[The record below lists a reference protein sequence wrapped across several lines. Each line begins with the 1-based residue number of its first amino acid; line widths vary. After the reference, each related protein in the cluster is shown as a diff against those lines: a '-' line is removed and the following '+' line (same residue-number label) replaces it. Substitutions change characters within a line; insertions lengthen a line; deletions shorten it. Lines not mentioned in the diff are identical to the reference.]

1 MKGSSM
7 SEKVIMSGNE
17 AVARGAYEAGVG
29 FASAYPGTPSTE
41 ILENIAKNYKDINAR
56 WANNEKVAVEMACGA
71 QIGGLRTISCM
82 KHVGMNVAADPIM
95 TIAYIGVNGGML
107 IVSADDP
114 GMHSSQNEQDN
125 RWYSKLGRLI
135 MLEPSD
141 SQECKD
147 FTKLAYELSE
157 RFDMVV
163 LLRLTT
169 RVCHSKSIVTL
180 EEPLPKHVGVY
191 ETDIA
196 KRAMLPANAI
206 KRHVIL
212 EENLKKA
219 EEYSNHCPINR
230 IEYNDKKTGIVTSGI
245 SYQHAKEVFGDS
257 VSYLK
262 LGLTNP
268 MPGEMIDEFCNA
280 CEEIIVVEEGDPFI
294 EQAVKARGFR
304 CTGKDKITIQGE
316 LDASIV
322 QTALTDKP
330 LPEGYA
336 VDEVPADRPPVLCAG
351 CPHRGFFYSYTKFR
365 DKLVAVGDIGCYSL
379 GVQTPFFGEEVGI
392 CMGSG
397 FSAPIG
403 MAEALEAQG
412 DPRKVLGYLGDSTF
426 FHSGLVSL
434 VDAVH
439 TNANVILAV
448 LDNSIT
454 GMTGHQQN
462 AGTPIGLMGDE
473 VHAID
478 VEQIIRGTGIDPE
491 RIHVVNPQIQ
501 KDMDAAFRES
511 IENDGLQI
519 LIVKE
524 PCALLK
530 PVIKARGNRHVEI
543 DPEKCIGC
551 RMCLKVA
558 CPSLAFRD
566 GKAVVADPESCTGCG
581 LCQQNCKFDAIV
593 TVE

>member
-1 MKGSSM
+1 MGS
-7 SEKVIMSGNE
+7 KVIMSGNE
-17 AVARGAYEAGVG
+17 AIARGAYEAGVG

-41 ILENIAKNYKDINAR
+41 ILENIVHYDGIDAR

-71 QIGGLRTISCM
+71 QAGGLRTISCM
-82 KHVGMNVAADPIM
+82 KHVGMNVAADPMM

-107 IVSADDP
+107 IVTADDP

-125 RWYSKLGRLI
+125 RYYSRLGKLI

-147 FTKLAYELSE
+147 FTRLAYTLSE
-157 RFDMVV
+157 KFDMVV
-163 LLRLTT
+163 MLRVTT

-180 EEPLPKHVGVY
+180 EDPLPKQVKRY

-206 KRHVIL
+206 RRHVIL

-219 EEYSNHCPINR
+219 EEYSNHCSINR
-230 IEYNDKKTGIVTSGI
+230 IEYHDKRTGIITSGI
-245 SYQHAKEVFGDS
+245 SYQHAREVFGDS

-262 LGLTNP
+262 LGMTNP
-268 MPGEMIDEFCNA
+268 MPGELIDDFCRN
-280 CEEIIVVEEGDPFI
+280 CEEIYVIEEGEPFI
-294 EQAVKARGFR
+294 EDAVKVRGHQ
-304 CTGKDKITIQGE
+304 CIGKDKITIQGE
-316 LDASIV
+316 LNAAII

-330 LPEGYA
+330 LPEGYSVTA
-336 VDEVPADRPPVLCAG
+336 KPADRPPVLCAG

-365 DKLVAVGDIGCYSL
+365 NKLVAIGDIGCYSL
-379 GVQTPFFGEEVGI
+379 GVQTPFFAEEMGI

-403 MAEALEAQG
+403 MAEALKAQG
-412 DPRKVLGYLGDSTF
+412 DTRKVLGYLGDSTF

-434 VDAVH
+434 MDAVH
-439 TNANVILAV
+439 TDADVILAV

-462 AGTPIGLMGDE
+462 AGTETGLMGNP
-473 VHAID
+473 VKRID
-478 VEQIIRGTGIDPE
+478 IEQIIRGTGLAED

-501 KDMDAAFRES
+501 KDMDEAFREA
-511 IENDGLQI
+511 IAGNGLQV
-519 LIVKE
+519 LIVRE

-530 PVIKARGNRHVEI
+530 PVIKARGNKHVEI
-543 DPEKCIGC
+543 DPEKCTGC
-551 RMCLKVA
+551 RMCMKVA
-558 CPSLAFRD
+558 CPSLAFQN
-566 GKAVVADPESCTGCG
+566 GKAYVADTDACTGCG
-581 LCQQNCKFDAIV
+581 LCQQNCHFNAIR